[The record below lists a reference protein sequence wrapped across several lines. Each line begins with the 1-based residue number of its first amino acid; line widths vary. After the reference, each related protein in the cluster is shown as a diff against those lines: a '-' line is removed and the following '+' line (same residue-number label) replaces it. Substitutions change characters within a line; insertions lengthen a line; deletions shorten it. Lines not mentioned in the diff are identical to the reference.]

1 MQGTPSNV
9 PLGWLPDQ
17 ESKATFS
24 PKRKNGYE
32 MPCSLSLRPSERSS
46 SADPQ
51 SLSLSFLH
59 EP

>member
-32 MPCSLSLRPSERSS
+32 MPCSLSLRPSERS
-46 SADPQ
+46 
-51 SLSLSFLH
+51 
-59 EP
+59 